1 MLIRYSWI
9 KETLQLDPVF
19 ISPKDTKPEPG
30 KPVRGTVH
38 VAEEEYLSSEDLIPR
53 IDWGRISE
61 RATDH
66 ISKDAGQEEVDARL
80 FLLEGEKAVF
90 LDAEDNSST
99 LIIDL
104 DEEDLSRVKR
114 VPVNYISPNMYVLL
128 RTSGSGDYIINIA
141 DRIMGNEAE
150 GARMMQGL
158 WKTRLREAARLSSLL
173 GLSLK
178 LIDLGSGRA
187 NEVNVRNWMSY
198 KSIKTWEYNDFAAI
212 MQLVGLGGDRAI
224 AA

>member
-1 MLIRYSWI
+1 
-9 KETLQLDPVF
+9 
-19 ISPKDTKPEPG
+19 
-30 KPVRGTVH
+30 
-38 VAEEEYLSSEDLIPR
+38 
-53 IDWGRISE
+53 
-61 RATDH
+61 
-66 ISKDAGQEEVDARL
+66 
-80 FLLEGEKAVF
+80 
-90 LDAEDNSST
+90 
-99 LIIDL
+99 
-104 DEEDLSRVKR
+104 
-114 VPVNYISPNMYVLL
+114 
-128 RTSGSGDYIINIA
+128 
-141 DRIMGNEAE
+141 MGNEAE

-187 NEVNVRNWMSY
+187 NEVNVRNWMLY